1 MPQQSSISE
10 EQLSNDPDRALA
22 QELQETLDELDEHAF
37 EITQAYEELAF
48 LRELTDRLQLSD
60 VSQSPLRFPEEI
72 LPSLPERLQAESVA
86 MFGVETDERGG
97 ESLRSGDPVYIAG
110 QRPENAGQWWALIDR
125 YRHQAES
132 GPVVVNPSTPGNH
145 VIDAANVSE
154 FILVQMAASDDLMGW
169 LLAVNRIQQ
178 RRFGTENPHLA
189 RLEFGSTEA
198 RLLSSTASVLAT
210 HAKNLSLLQEKE
222 ETFVRAVRSLVSAV
236 DAKDPYTCGH
246 SERVGLF
253 ATKLGTHLG
262 LGSAERQRL
271 YLAGLLHDVG
281 KIAIRGETLRKP
293 GRLTDEEFMEIKR
306 HPECGWAIVHDLDQ
320 LQHVVG
326 AVIHH
331 HERFD
336 GGGYPDGLV
345 GEAIPLSAR
354 ILAVADTYDALTSD
368 RPYRQGVPQ
377 EKAETILRS
386 GSGSQWDPRIIE
398 AAFDIMPELIE
409 IRETYRP
416 KPVPRRKPA
425 SVVPTQTENA
435 ASSATPYMEES
446 PGGGEPS

>member
-1 MPQQSSISE
+1 MPEQSSISE
-10 EQLSNDPDRALA
+10 EQLTSGNDRALA
-22 QELQETLDELDEHAF
+22 EELRETLDELDEHAV

-72 LPSLPERLQAESVA
+72 LPSLRERLQAESVA
-86 MFGVETDERGG
+86 MWGVETDEGQG
-97 ESLRSGDPVYIAG
+97 QSHGSGAPIHVAG
-110 QRPENAGQWWALIDR
+110 PPPENADDWRALIDQ
-125 YRHQAES
+125 YRQQAES
-132 GPVVVNPSTPGNH
+132 GPVVVNPSTPGH
-145 VIDAANVSE
+145 HSISAPGVSE
-154 FILVQMAASDDLMGW
+154 FILVRMAASEDLMGW
-169 LLAVNRIQQ
+169 LLAVNRIQARQ
-178 RRFGTENPHLA
+178 FGTENPHLQ

-198 RLLSSTASVLAT
+198 SLLGSTASVLAT
-210 HAKNLSLLQEKE
+210 HAKNLSLVQEKE
-222 ETFVRAVRSLVSAV
+222 EMFVRAVRSLVSAV

-253 ATKLGTHLG
+253 ATKLGARLG
-262 LGSAERQRL
+262 LGAAERQRL

-293 GRLTDEEFMEIKR
+293 GRLTDEEFMEVKR
-306 HPECGWAIVHDLDQ
+306 HPECGWAIVHDLDK

-336 GGGYPDGLV
+336 GGGYPDGLT

-377 EKAETILRS
+377 EKAEAILRS
-386 GSGSQWDPRIIE
+386 GSGSQWDPRIID
-398 AAFDIMPELIE
+398 AAFDIMPELTE

-416 KPVPRRKPA
+416 KPAPRRKPDSGDRTETE
-425 SVVPTQTENA
+425 SVAPT
-435 ASSATPYMEES
+435 ATAYTARSLHGE
-446 PGGGEPS
+446 EPS